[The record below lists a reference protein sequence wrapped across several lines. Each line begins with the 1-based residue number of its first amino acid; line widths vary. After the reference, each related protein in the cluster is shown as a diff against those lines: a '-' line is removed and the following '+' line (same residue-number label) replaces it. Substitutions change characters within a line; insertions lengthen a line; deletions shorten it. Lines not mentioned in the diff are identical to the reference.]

1 MDDFI
6 GWVGVEAERRA
17 RVSDGLQYLRVDSLA
32 LARQHEMHVVLSGAR
47 MT

>member
-1 MDDFI
+1 MDDFV

-17 RVSDGLQYLRVDSLA
+17 RISDGLQHLRVDRLS
-32 LARQHEMHVVLSGAR
+32 LARQHEMHVVPSGAR